1 MRPEFPASA
10 AASPKLEPSLYIF
23 FAEAISLNG
32 DIIQAIA
39 MDETPRLAVD
49 RMLMRL
55 ARWLRLLGADVIA
68 DESLTGAQLLRIA
81 RADNRILVTRDK
93 RLRTA
98 PDVFFVASNSIR
110 GQLREAIRRFG
121 LDPRAITLTRCSR
134 CNTVLTTIARELVSR
149 RVPPYVFASHDRFAE
164 CGGCGRIYWP
174 ETHPAR
180 MHAMLDSIGL

>member
-1 MRPEFPASA
+1 
-10 AASPKLEPSLYIF
+10 
-23 FAEAISLNG
+23 
-32 DIIQAIA
+32 

-68 DESLTGAQLLRIA
+68 DASITGADLLRIA
-81 RADNRILVTRDK
+81 RADTRILVTRDK

-98 PDVFFVASNSIR
+98 PDVFFVESNSIR
-110 GQLREAIRRFG
+110 GQLREAVRRFG
-121 LDPRAITLTRCSR
+121 LDPRAIALTRCSR
-134 CNTVLTTIARELVSR
+134 CNTVLTSIARELVSR
-149 RVPPYVFASHDRFAE
+149 RVPPYVFASHERFAE

-174 ETHPAR
+174 ETHPVR

>member
-1 MRPEFPASA
+1 
-10 AASPKLEPSLYIF
+10 
-23 FAEAISLNG
+23 
-32 DIIQAIA
+32 

-55 ARWLRLLGADVIA
+55 ARWMRLLGADVITDASLPGA
-68 DESLTGAQLLRIA
+68 DLLRIA

-98 PDVFFVASNSIR
+98 TDVYFVEANSIR
-110 GQLREAIRRFG
+110 TQLPEVIRRFG
-121 LDPRAITLTRCSR
+121 LDPHAIALTRCSR
-134 CNTVLTTIARELVSR
+134 CNTVLMPVARELISL

-174 ETHPAR
+174 ETHPER
-180 MHAMLDSIGL
+180 MHTMLDSIAF

>member
-1 MRPEFPASA
+1 
-10 AASPKLEPSLYIF
+10 
-23 FAEAISLNG
+23 
-32 DIIQAIA
+32 

-68 DESLTGAQLLRIA
+68 DASLTGAELLRIA
-81 RADNRILVTRDK
+81 RADTRILVTRDK

-110 GQLREAIRRFG
+110 GQLREAVRRFG
-121 LDPRAITLTRCSR
+121 LDPRASTLTRCSR
-134 CNTVLTTIARELVSR
+134 CNTMLTSIARELVSR
-149 RVPPYVFASHDRFAE
+149 RVPPYVFASHERFAE

-174 ETHPAR
+174 ETHRTR
-180 MHAMLDSIGL
+180 MHAMLDSIAF

>member
-1 MRPEFPASA
+1 
-10 AASPKLEPSLYIF
+10 
-23 FAEAISLNG
+23 
-32 DIIQAIA
+32 

-68 DESLTGAQLLRIA
+68 DASVSGAELLKIA
-81 RADNRILVTRDK
+81 RADDRILVTRDK

-98 PDVFFVASNSIR
+98 GDVYFVESNSIR
-110 GQLREAIRRFG
+110 GQLREAVVRFG
-121 LDPRAITLTRCSR
+121 LDPRAIALTRCSR
-134 CNTVLTTIARELVSR
+134 CNLALTAVARELVSR

-164 CGGCGRIYWP
+164 CGKCGRIYWS

-180 MHAMLDSIGL
+180 MHAMLDSIGF

>member
-1 MRPEFPASA
+1 
-10 AASPKLEPSLYIF
+10 
-23 FAEAISLNG
+23 
-32 DIIQAIA
+32 

-81 RADNRILVTRDK
+81 RANNRILVTRDK

-110 GQLREAIRRFG
+110 GQLREAVRRFG

-180 MHAMLDSIGL
+180 IHAMLDSIGL

>member
-1 MRPEFPASA
+1 
-10 AASPKLEPSLYIF
+10 
-23 FAEAISLNG
+23 
-32 DIIQAIA
+32 

-68 DESLTGAQLLRIA
+68 DASVSGAELLKIA

-98 PDVFFVASNSIR
+98 ADVYFVESNAIR
-110 GQLREAIRRFG
+110 GQLRAAVVRFG
-121 LDPRAITLTRCSR
+121 LDPRAIALTRCSR
-134 CNTVLTTIARELVSR
+134 CNLVLTAVARELMSR

-164 CGGCGRIYWP
+164 CEKCGRIYWS

-180 MHAMLDSIGL
+180 MHAMLDSIGF